1 MKRQIPLILIITF
14 SLIQCSS
21 DFTSQNYQ
29 SMTRSQ
35 KQTLI
40 WEELIKDKT
49 SADAP
54 FAGGVLVESMDPTI
68 QRVSDILPEGRSK
81 VLHPIG
87 TVCKAEFIPT
97 PNSPYSGFFQG
108 ADSLIIRFSVAKE
121 PHYTKKQ
128 AKYAYDNFVPGFALK
143 FLIDGQPSANLF
155 AIYGMNGVDSYN
167 FFDKDFSTHIPIP
180 KSLETTVV
188 ADKQSSGTKI
198 VSFVGLR
205 KLSEHT
211 QDGIPVSGSKFPYS
225 LTFKAKQDVKN
236 KFTQDFTQD
245 FRKTFQTFQP
255 GTTIFEVYATDN
267 PIQACQKKIGEIR
280 TTSEITPSYFGDTS
294 LFFQH
299 QDFSLDLEVH
309 PEWEPYTP
317 YWRIFGNKNPSK
329 QEGKCPFSQL
339 F

>member
-1 MKRQIPLILIITF
+1 MQGLIILIIAS
-14 SLIQCSS
+14 SLIQCRS
-21 DFTSQNYQ
+21 DFTSQIYQ
-29 SMTRSQ
+29 SKSRSE
-35 KQTLI
+35 KLTLI
-40 WEELIKDKT
+40 WEEIIKDKT
-49 SADAP
+49 SADAS
-54 FAGGVLVESMDPTI
+54 FAGGVLIEFMDPTI
-68 QRVSDILPEGRSK
+68 QRVSDILREGTSN

-97 PNSPYSGFFQG
+97 SNNPYTGFFQG

-155 AIYGMNGVDSYN
+155 AIYGMNGVNSYN
-167 FFDKDFSTHIPIP
+167 FFDKGFSTHIPIP
-180 KSLETTVV
+180 KSLETTIV

-211 QDGIPVSGSKFPYS
+211 QEGKPISEIH
-225 LTFKAKQDVKN
+225 FKPFN
-236 KFTQDFTQD
+236 L
-245 FRKTFQTFQP
+245 
-255 GTTIFEVYATDN
+255 TTIFEVYATDN
-267 PIQACQKKIGEIR
+267 PIQACQQKI
-280 TTSEITPSYFGDTS
+280 
-294 LFFQH
+294 
-299 QDFSLDLEVH
+299 DFSLNLEVH

-317 YWRIFGNKNPSK
+317 YWRIFDDKNPSK
-329 QEGKCPFSQL
+329 QEGKCPFSKL